1 MRVRIGRRAGRI
13 GAADSPR
20 QRAVEPCRDT
30 AQSEPTTQ
38 KIPRHSCK
46 GELWCEGTSKGEPL
60 ERMEVCHGRTILSDW
75 NSDF

>member
-13 GAADSPR
+13 ADSPR

-38 KIPRHSCK
+38 KIPRHLCK
-46 GELWCEGTSKGEPL
+46 GELWCEVDKQWVFHCQENGDEP
-60 ERMEVCHGRTILSDW
+60 
-75 NSDF
+75 